1 MQFKH
6 PEILYF
12 LFLLIIP
19 ILVHLFQLRRFKKE
33 YFTNVRF
40 LKEIAMQTRKS
51 SSIKKLLLLATRL
64 LLLACI
70 IFAFAQPF
78 FESKNHKDVSNEM
91 YIVLDNS
98 FSMQAK
104 GKNGALMKRAVQ
116 ELLEHTPENVH
127 FSLLTNSET
136 FWNTDIKSVQKELQ
150 NLNYSPTPFELESA
164 MAKIK
169 ARKSAYNKD
178 VIVIT
183 DAMSLQSKQLKS
195 IDPNF
200 NTYFIIPKAE
210 QKNNVAVDSVYI
222 NQTLDNFYEI
232 TVKIKRYGTENK
244 TIPIALYNQQKLI
257 AKTIISVDSNEKK
270 CNFTIPKEDFHGY
283 VSIQDSGLEYD
294 NDYYFSI
301 SKPEKTK
308 VISIGQADKSKFM
321 SRIYTEDEFVY
332 SNSEL
337 SSLDY
342 NSIEKQDAVVLN
354 ELNSIPQALENT
366 LKSFV
371 NKGGNLIFIPSENAE
386 STATNTFLKPFGG
399 IQMSAMIKKDKKITK
414 IHFEH
419 PLFTGVFEKK
429 TDNFQYPNAS
439 ISANVKSFFPPVLSF
454 EDQQPFL
461 FSVPNPL
468 SSVYVFTAALNK
480 NNSNFQNSPI
490 IVPTFYKM
498 AQNSQKIGVNAITIG
513 ENQQFIADVLLGKD
527 EILSVQNEA
536 EKFIPVQQILNGKV
550 KMTFQD
556 YPQKA
561 GNFGLFSKDKLIR
574 NLSFNYNRS
583 ESNLFQNNENLLSDY
598 KTMETIESVFNS
610 IQIDRTDNQFW
621 KIFIFLTLFFIIAEM
636 LIQKFLK

>member
-1 MQFKH
+1 M
-6 PEILYF
+6 
-12 LFLLIIP
+12 
-19 ILVHLFQLRRFKKE
+19 
-33 YFTNVRF
+33 
-40 LKEIAMQTRKS
+40 
-51 SSIKKLLLLATRL
+51 
-64 LLLACI
+64 
-70 IFAFAQPF
+70 
-78 FESKNHKDVSNEM
+78 
-91 YIVLDNS
+91 
-98 FSMQAK
+98 
-104 GKNGALMKRAVQ
+104 
-116 ELLEHTPENVH
+116 
-127 FSLLTNSET
+127 
-136 FWNTDIKSVQKELQ
+136 
-150 NLNYSPTPFELESA
+150 
-164 MAKIK
+164 
-169 ARKSAYNKD
+169 
-178 VIVIT
+178 
-183 DAMSLQSKQLKS
+183 
-195 IDPNF
+195 
-200 NTYFIIPKAE
+200 
-210 QKNNVAVDSVYI
+210 
-222 NQTLDNFYEI
+222 
-232 TVKIKRYGTENK
+232 
-244 TIPIALYNQQKLI
+244 
-257 AKTIISVDSNEKK
+257 
-270 CNFTIPKEDFHGY
+270 
-283 VSIQDSGLEYD
+283 SIQDSGLEYD